1 MCSPSICILVC
12 DFTQSCKSQ
21 WIRCREAFRTL
32 SQPWSALCKDSEG
45 HWDRDYL
52 LTLSILFLS
61 FLSCPLYYKD
71 KKERERERETKKHVL
86 TLLQLGFWARFRFC
100 HSNACCSN
108 ALRQDLEW
116 GFPGG
121 SDSKESTCNV
131 RDLDL
136 ISGSGRSPGGGH
148 GNLLQFTP
156 VFLPGESPWTE
167 VPSRL
172 QTTGSQRVSH
182 DWVTST
188 AQGLEKESKPR
199 EKAIWRLE
207 LHHLKPRKYACHQ
220 TRSSGTE
227 LTPTHPSCLQRE
239 DSPADILTLDFSH
252 QDCEKIHLCS

>member
-172 QTTGSQRVSH
+172 QTTGSQRVSPSKGLVSKIYKQLMKLNINKTNNSIQKRTDLNRH
-182 DWVTST
+182 FS
-188 AQGLEKESKPR
+188 QG
-199 EKAIWRLE
+199 
-207 LHHLKPRKYACHQ
+207 
-220 TRSSGTE
+220 
-227 LTPTHPSCLQRE
+227 
-239 DSPADILTLDFSH
+239 DIQMAKRH
-252 QDCEKIHLCS
+252 MKRCSNH